1 MKKYISLLLVM
12 LMSMTIIAGCSSS
25 SESTTSGNEET
36 VAASSGDSTSEPVAE
51 LEEATVDVLQFKV
64 EIAEELENAAEMYM
78 DLHPNVT
85 INIETSSS
93 YQADLK
99 AKMAGTDQPEIFCID
114 GPEHIKNW
122 GDMLEDLS
130 DQPWVSQVNDGLLG
144 AVTSEDGAVYGLPL
158 TIEGYG
164 FIYNKA
170 MFEAVGVD
178 LSTAN
183 SLEDFDNAFAILKA
197 AIDDGSLKEQFPL
210 LEAVVEFPAGEKWV
224 GGLHTANLALSY
236 EFNGA
241 MDAFNA
247 DGIDFTYS
255 EGFKDLID
263 LQVKYSP
270 FPDDASKLI
279 SVDYGTQVGGGL
291 LIERVAV
298 IQQGNWVSGEVLS
311 MDPSFLDK
319 LDMVAMPI
327 TGVETSKLPVGV
339 PTNWAVNS
347 TSTEADKAAAKDFLN
362 WLYTSEAGKDYIVNK
377 FAFIPIMEGYDE
389 YKVTDSLGNA
399 IQRYANE
406 GKTIGWITAAFPSG
420 WSDGVMGSALQ
431 EYISG
436 TSEWNTIIEDAVA
449 KWSELKAQ

>member
-1 MKKYISLLLVM
+1 MKKYISILLIVLS
-12 LMSMTIIAGCSSS
+12 LFSMTACSD
-25 SESTTSGNEET
+25 T
-36 VAASSGDSTSEPVAE
+36 STSEGGSSEDAAPVETGTDDAASVE
-51 LEEATVDVLQFKV
+51 LEEATVDILQFKV
-64 EIAEELENAAEMYM
+64 EIAEELEKAAQMYM
-78 DLHPNVT
+78 DAHSNVT
-85 INIETSSS
+85 INVETSSS

-99 AKMAGTDQPEIFCID
+99 ARMAGTDQPEIFCID

-122 GDMLEDLS
+122 GDTLEDLS
-130 DQPWVSQVNDGLLG
+130 DQPWVAMVNDGLLG
-144 AVTSEDGAVYGLPL
+144 AVTSGDAIYGLPL

-183 SLEDFDNAFAILKA
+183 SLEDFDQAFATLKT
-197 AIDDGSLKEQFPL
+197 AIDNGDLSDQFPL

-255 EGFKDLID
+255 DGFKDLID
-263 LQVKYSP
+263 LQMKYSP
-270 FPDDASKLI
+270 YAEDPTKSI
-279 SVDYGTQVGGGL
+279 SVDYGQQVGGGL

-327 TGVETSKLPVGV
+327 TGVEESKLPVGV
-339 PTNWAVNS
+339 PTNWAVNA
-347 TSTEADKAAAKDFLN
+347 TSSEADKAAAKDFLN
-362 WLYTSEAGKDYIVNK
+362 WLYTSEEGKDFVVNK
-377 FAFIPIMEGYDE
+377 FAFIPIMEGYDA
-389 YKVTDSLGNA
+389 YTVTDSLGNA
-399 IQRYANE
+399 IQRYAGD

-420 WSDGVMGSALQ
+420 WSDSVMGSALQ

-436 TSEWNTIIEDAVA
+436 VRDWDAIVEDAVA